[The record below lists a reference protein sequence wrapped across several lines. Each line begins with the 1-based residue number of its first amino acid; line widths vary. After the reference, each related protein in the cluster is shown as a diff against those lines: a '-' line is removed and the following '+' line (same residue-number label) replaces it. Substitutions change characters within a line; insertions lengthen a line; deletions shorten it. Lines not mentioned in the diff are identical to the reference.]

1 MSEALDSIAFR
12 PRDVEM
18 GAYIPTPEQNKN
30 PRRAGK
36 LRLSGGQRDKMT
48 VAMMKADMAALWR
61 DGETYE
67 SILNIV
73 CDKYQLSEDERFT
86 VQNIQYHIK
95 TMLNYWRKLALSRID
110 ERQSAILARLDQ
122 IETLAI
128 EGYFASLEG
137 KKTTSI
143 NRQITRAKDPERK
156 KRAIEANK
164 QRNQER
170 EEDGKRPLPLQA
182 DVDEN
187 MTDSL
192 LVVADKTDKFKKQEE
207 NRAGDPKFLMIMF
220 QINKERARILG
231 LYNKDM
237 QFDADAEAAKLTD
250 MQREQ
255 RLATIV
261 SSAIQRRE
269 KSIGLLAEPSPLGGF
284 AEGQAPETPTEI
296 FPVETVPEIEV
307 NQVTEIEVDE
317 DTWDF
322 GDGGEMEWD

>member
-1 MSEALDSIAFR
+1 
-12 PRDVEM
+12 M

-36 LRLSGGQRDKMT
+36 LRLSGGKRDKMT

-67 SILNIV
+67 SILQIV

-122 IETLAI
+122 IENLAI

-156 KRAIEANK
+156 KRAIEENKEANRK
-164 QRNQER
+164 R
-170 EEDGKRPLPLQA
+170 EADGKRPLPLQA

-187 MTDSL
+187 IAESL
-192 LVVADKTDKFKKQEE
+192 VLVAEKKDKFSKQEE
-207 NRAGDPKFLMIMF
+207 NPAGDPKFLMIMF
-220 QINKERARILG
+220 QINKERAKILG

-250 MQREQ
+250 VQREQ

-261 SSAIQRRE
+261 SSAIHRRE
-269 KSIGLLAEPSPLGGF
+269 KSVGLLAEPSPLGGF
-284 AEGQAPETPTEI
+284 ENGQAPAVLTEI
-296 FPVETVPEIEV
+296 FPAEEEIVEVPVVEVAEIT
-307 NQVTEIEVDE
+307 TEE
-317 DTWDF
+317 DVWDF
-322 GDGGEMEWD
+322 SDGGEIEWD